1 MQERRDESYEEADAD
16 EYGDADVDGRVLQH
30 VRDETH
36 GVNGAEP
43 GDRREEKEDE
53 SRYHFAVERK
63 EEDGTAEDRVRE
75 VAHKKCA
82 ADNAQGTFRHG
93 KAQAEAD
100 HEHAQER
107 IYHGR
112 RADGRY
118 EPVRQGYVEQ
128 GEEQQDDV
136 TVKAYAAEDDAGHFF
151 CVHAGSAAD
160 SGGYG
165 VVAAHGH
172 DGVADIAEADE
183 DEDGRGKEALD
194 EGHGEHADIIT
205 GDVDHDEA
213 AAVPVSAACEPA
225 ETQTEKIEQESEQE
239 QREDMRIRKHAVEI
253 PDDGAGQGEVEDNYG
268 KRADGLLSDY
278 SKPLGKVSNQDEDQ
292 KRKHFEKHV
301 HAELCAPVARG
312 ASRVE

>member
-43 GDRREEKEDE
+43 GDRREKKEDE

-128 GEEQQDDV
+128 GEDQQDDV

-151 CVHAGSAAD
+151 LRSCR
-160 SGGYG
+160 
-165 VVAAHGH
+165 
-172 DGVADIAEADE
+172 ER
-183 DEDGRGKEALD
+183 GRLWR
-194 EGHGEHADIIT
+194 
-205 GDVDHDEA
+205 
-213 AAVPVSAACEPA
+213 PRRSCRPW
-225 ETQTEKIEQESEQE
+225 S
-239 QREDMRIRKHAVEI
+239 
-253 PDDGAGQGEVEDNYG
+253 
-268 KRADGLLSDY
+268 
-278 SKPLGKVSNQDEDQ
+278 
-292 KRKHFEKHV
+292 
-301 HAELCAPVARG
+301 
-312 ASRVE
+312 

>member
-239 QREDMRIRKHAVEI
+239 
-253 PDDGAGQGEVEDNYG
+253 
-268 KRADGLLSDY
+268 
-278 SKPLGKVSNQDEDQ
+278 
-292 KRKHFEKHV
+292 
-301 HAELCAPVARG
+301 
-312 ASRVE
+312 